1 MAPERLLEIGRFKL
15 SEKIARTIAILVL
28 FTSGKPHWLVYYFSD
43 RRLSM
48 HASRS
53 THKQGK
59 GLLVLGDLLFGQR
72 IGLYAG
78 AKVLSVKQSRMPES
92 LPRKAGLFES
102 NKTRAEQERG
112 EAQSRNNSGDSRTM
126 VKDRGS

>member
-1 MAPERLLEIGRFKL
+1 MAPELLLEIEHSRYRK
-15 SEKIARTIAILVL
+15 KTARTIAILVL
-28 FTSGKPHWLVYYFSD
+28 FKSGKPHRLVYCFSD

-53 THKQGK
+53 THKQGEC
-59 GLLVLGDLLFGQR
+59 LLVLGDLLFGQR

-78 AKVLSVKQSRMPES
+78 AKLLSVKQSQMPGS

-102 NKTRAEQERG
+102 NKFE
-112 EAQSRNNSGDSRTM
+112 QSRRGGTAEAIVGM
-126 VKDRGS
+126 VVPW